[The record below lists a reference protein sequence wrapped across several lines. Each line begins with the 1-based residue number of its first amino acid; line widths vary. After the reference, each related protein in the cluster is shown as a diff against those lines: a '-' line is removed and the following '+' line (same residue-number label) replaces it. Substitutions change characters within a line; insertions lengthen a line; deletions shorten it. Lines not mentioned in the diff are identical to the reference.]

1 MPRWKTTSHS
11 SVTFSSAVAADLF
24 SPACER
30 NKAPILEVLKQ
41 HLPHEGA
48 VLELAC
54 GSLQHALHFTAN
66 FTELNW
72 IPTDIDPTALAHG
85 QQLNSL
91 PANLARPAYLDVLE
105 LPWSVQ
111 TADAIYTANL
121 LHISPAAVCTH
132 LFAGGHAALNT
143 GGLLIVYGPF
153 KKGGRHTSKGNER
166 FDADL
171 RARNPAWGIRDQE
184 NVVETGASHG
194 FVLQEDVRM
203 PANNRMLIFS
213 RTP

>member
-11 SVTFSSAVAADLF
+11 SGAFSSVAATDLF
-24 SPACER
+24 SPASER
-30 NKAPILEVLKQ
+30 NKEPILQVLKQ
-41 HLPHEGA
+41 HLPQQGS

-54 GSLQHALHFTAN
+54 GSLQHALHFTAH
-66 FTELNW
+66 FTKLNW

-91 PANLARPAYLDVLE
+91 PANLARPAYLNVLE

-111 TADAIYTANL
+111 TVDAIYTANL

-132 LFAGGHAALNT
+132 LFAGGHAALHP
-143 GGLLIVYGPF
+143 GGPLIIYGPF
-153 KKGGRHTSKGNER
+153 KEDGRHTSEGNER

-171 RARNPAWGIRDQE
+171 RARNPAWGIRE
-184 NVVETGASHG
+184 LEAVVATAASHG
-194 FVLQEDVRM
+194 FVLQQDVDM